1 MKAFARVANFAT
13 VQLETGKGG
22 WQFMQHQR
30 AFEWQEE
37 SGSTLNHQQ
46 MPTPGRVPGT
56 RQNICKFRPLSQ
68 IYEVRDHPLNSVPLT
83 CICQDQKK
91 PSPMI
96 LFVSVGSCEYTIR
109 VLGKDGDQEK
119 PATNRLISFDLCFVS
134 SVNS

>member
-83 CICQDQKK
+83 CICQD
-91 PSPMI
+91 PWPRYC
-96 LFVSVGSCEYTIR
+96 LFRLGVVSTLFGFWEKMAIR
-109 VLGKDGDQEK
+109 KNQQQTD
-119 PATNRLISFDLCFVS
+119 
-134 SVNS
+134 

>member
-1 MKAFARVANFAT
+1 M
-13 VQLETGKGG
+13 QLETGEGE
-22 WQFMQHQR
+22 QLAIHATPESLR
-30 AFEWQEE
+30 VAEE

-91 PSPMI
+91 TVAMI